1 MKLNIYKYIFRE
13 IWPTFFAVLFVFI
26 FIMLATRMV
35 KISEWVINQGVP
47 PIQVMKMILFLSP
60 NILNFSLPAAT
71 LMAVF
76 VAFLRLSGDNEI
88 LAMKCSGISL
98 YQMLPPVLFMSLLAC
113 MMAFFIGIFGAPWG
127 NRTFKDLIFQIA
139 QSNVD
144 LGIKERIFCE
154 PFNGVTFFIN
164 NFSTRERSMKDVFL
178 VDRRDPSNT
187 NSIVAKKGQILL
199 HPKSRSITVQFTDGT
214 IFIIGKDYKDV
225 RTVKFD
231 MYDFN
236 LGLDDIMPAI
246 SSREK
251 APVEM
256 FFNELIHNL
265 KATPK
270 GDLKYNEM
278 IIEIMEKFTMPL
290 AVFLMGLIGVPLGA
304 QIKTRSR
311 FHGIVISLLIFLLY
325 YITLAGVRGIG
336 ETGILSPLYGSWL
349 PNLFLL
355 IFCCWLL
362 HRAANERSINFLEK
376 IPFFK

>member
-1 MKLNIYKYIFRE
+1 MKLNIYRYIFRE
-13 IWPTFFAVLFVFI
+13 IWPTFLAVLFVFI

-47 PIQVMKMILFLSP
+47 PLQVMKMILFLSP
-60 NILNFSLPAAT
+60 NILHFSLPAAT

-139 QSNVD
+139 QSNAD

-164 NFSTRERSMKDVFL
+164 NFSTRERNMKDVFL